1 MDVPISGVCAPGYEA
16 VQDEFAANF
25 AERGEV
31 GAALCV
37 IVDGETVVDLVGG
50 WSDAARTTPWT
61 PRTIVDFYSVGKALL
76 GLLLLRLVDD
86 GRVGLDD
93 PIASVWRPQAL
104 ISRAPIGTGDQ
115 VGPPCAS
122 RSSRSRQHP
131 SAIKT
136 STGAGSVP
144 CATSAGLA
152 SAGSPSPTTGA

>member
-61 PRTIVDFYSVGKALL
+61 PRTIVDFYSVGKAIIALL
-76 GLLLLRLVDD
+76 ALQAVDG

-93 PIASVWRPQAL
+93 PIATIWPEFAAHGKSLGAL
-104 ISRAPIGTGDQ
+104 SEKVSSLADLERALAALNSTREK
-115 VGPPCAS
+115 AS
-122 RSSRSRQHP
+122 
-131 SAIKT
+131 I
-136 STGAGSVP
+136 
-144 CATSAGLA
+144 
-152 SAGSPSPTTGA
+152 